1 MLLGIEQVIH
11 GLTSMRGSERTF
23 HLFSN
28 FFNVPVPSFN
38 SVRSWVYRFGL
49 YMMQSECERR
59 DDWIFILDHTVQL
72 GQRKCLL
79 ILGIPEGRLKTKG
92 YALRHQDVTVLTMD
106 VVTSST
112 GEIVAE
118 QLEKA
123 AKKAGTPKQILSDHG
138 SDIKK
143 GVRLYREER
152 PSIIYT
158 YDVTHKMAAL
168 LKQEL
173 QKDEKWL
180 SFLKQ
185 CGKSCKSLKQ
195 TNLYFLA
202 PPRQRT
208 KARYSSVAP
217 QIQWAQKVINWQER
231 GDYTEIDRSFV
242 LDQQTIA
249 AVEDE
254 YGDSVSRLLRAMPNK
269 TYAERDTFTKSIVE
283 QIGNE
288 AMERITPI
296 IYLAAEQGRRKFF
309 EKLGWVVAYKE
320 ELIIYAQMIDLTTL
334 VQEQVKQEGL
344 NQASYQKFE
353 KNIADIS
360 LSPRACRLA
369 KAISTYLRT
378 EGEQMLDQQTLLGT
392 SDIIES
398 VIGKY
403 KYFSSGCSIQDI
415 GKMIL
420 TIPVFTTQLTCGLV
434 KTAMESVQALDINK
448 WADDLLGKSALSKRR
463 TLSYALENDTK
474 NT

>member
-1 MLLGIEQVIH
+1 MLLGIRQVIH

-23 HLFSN
+23 QLFSD

-38 SVRSWVYRFGL
+38 SIRSWIYRFGL
-49 YMMQSECERR
+49 HMMKRECEQR

-79 ILGIPEGRLKTKG
+79 ILGIPEERLKTEG
-92 YALRHQDVTVLTMD
+92 YALRHHDVTVLTID
-106 VVTSST
+106 VVSSST

-143 GVRLYREER
+143 GVRLYQEER

-158 YDVTHKMAAL
+158 YDITHKMAAL

-173 QKDEKWL
+173 QKDEKWR
-180 SFLKQ
+180 SFLQ
-185 CGKSCKSLKQ
+185 ECGKSCKSLKQ

-217 QIQWAQKVINWQER
+217 QIEWAQKIINWQQQ
-231 GDYTEIDRSFV
+231 GDYTAIDRSFIV
-242 LDQQTIA
+242 DQQTIA

-254 YGDSVSRLLRAMPNK
+254 YGDLVSRLLEVMSSK
-269 TYAERDTFTKSIVE
+269 TYTDRDAFTKSLVE
-283 QIGNE
+283 QLGNE
-288 AMERITPI
+288 VVERIAPI
-296 IYLAAEQGRRKFF
+296 IYPAAEQGRRRFF
-309 EKLGWVVAYKE
+309 DKLGWVAAYKE
-320 ELIIYAQMIDLTTL
+320 ELIIYTEMINLTTL
-334 VQEQVKQEGL
+334 VQEQVKQDGL

-353 KNIADIS
+353 NTIADIA
-360 LSPRACRLA
+360 LSPRASRLA
-369 KAISTYLRT
+369 KAISAYLKT
-378 EGEQMLDQQTLLGT
+378 EGEQILDQQTLLGT

-403 KYFSSGCSIQDI
+403 KYFSSGCSTQDI
-415 GKMIL
+415 GKILL
-420 TIPVFTTQLTCGLV
+420 TIPVFTTQLTCDLI
-434 KTAMESVQALDINK
+434 KTAMESVQALEVNK